1 MTEQHATFKRDPGG
15 LPDLGA
21 LVEQAPMATV
31 YCDAELRF
39 IKVNDEFCRFVRL
52 PREAIL
58 GHRVIEVPA
67 AGFDMIMIDRVLTG
81 QVLAGVPLLD
91 WPLEQTID
99 GVRRVY
105 AWSAF
110 RVADRGRVLG
120 ALGWLTDVTE
130 RERAAAALEQAR
142 ARLDLLARAS
152 SDIGTTLDIR
162 QTCAELAH
170 LAVPEVADRISIE
183 LLDQVLRGEDTG
195 RDQPGTTG
203 FVRLRRLIMRDVQPG
218 PWSTTGRVTRSSR
231 RSRKGASRSSSG
243 ESLSWLGG
251 WPTRPARS
259 LTRPGR
265 RVSCSAGERTC

>member
-1 MTEQHATFKRDPGG
+1 MPRSIVSQEG

-21 LVEQAPMATV
+21 LVEQAPMAAV

-52 PREAIL
+52 PREAII

-110 RVADRGRVLG
+110 RVADRAGYLGRWAGSSTSPSASGQPPPLSRPVRG
-120 ALGWLTDVTE
+120 STCSPGP
-130 RERAAAALEQAR
+130 AAISAPRWTSARR
-142 ARLDLLARAS
+142 ARS
-152 SDIGTTLDIR
+152 S
-162 QTCAELAH
+162 
-170 LAVPEVADRISIE
+170 PISPFPSSP
-183 LLDQVLRGEDTG
+183 TG
-195 RDQPGTTG
+195 
-203 FVRLRRLIMRDVQPG
+203 
-218 PWSTTGRVTRSSR
+218 SR
-231 RSRKGASRSSSG
+231 
-243 ESLSWLGG
+243 
-251 WPTRPARS
+251 
-259 LTRPGR
+259 
-265 RVSCSAGERTC
+265 